1 MRAFVTGG
9 SGFIGSNLVTSLARH
24 SEVRNFDPLAPRDI
38 QTERHWIKGS
48 VLDSEHLGSEIKRFH
63 PDVIFH
69 LGARTD
75 LAGRDI
81 SDYDANTKGVRSVIR
96 AVRTNAPHAHT
107 IFASSRLV
115 FAIDHQPKHLF
126 DYRPSTPYGESKIR
140 GEDLVREH
148 MDASWTIVR
157 PTSIWGPWFATPY
170 RDFFDMVA
178 NGRYVKFR
186 ERDPLKS
193 FGYVG
198 NAVYQLERIAE
209 AGTAKTHGKVLWLS
223 DYEPLRLSRW
233 ADLVAEGLG
242 KKPPRYVP
250 FWMARTAARVGD
262 FLQASGVQGV
272 PLTSFRLHNLVTDM
286 VYDTQHTENIVGP
299 LPYSLEEGV
308 SRTISWYRNMATE

>member
-9 SGFIGSNLVTSLARH
+9 SGFIGSNLVASLARH
-24 SEVRNFDPLAPRDI
+24 SDVVNFDPLAPRNPD
-38 QTERHWIKGS
+38 TARYWTKGS
-48 VLDSEHLGSEIKRFH
+48 VLDSEHLGSAIGKFR

-75 LAGRDI
+75 LAGRDVG
-81 SDYDANTKGVRSVIR
+81 DYDANTAGVSSVIN
-96 AVRTNAPHAHT
+96 AVRANAPQAHT

-115 FAIDHQPKHLF
+115 FAIDHKPQHQF
-126 DYRPSTPYGESKIR
+126 DYRPSTPYGQSKIL
-140 GEDLVREH
+140 GETLVRER
-148 MDASWTIVR
+148 MEGSWTIVR

-186 ERDPLKS
+186 GRDPLKS

-198 NAVYQLERIAE
+198 NAVYELERIA
-209 AGTAKTHGKVLWLS
+209 AADTALTHGKVLWLS
-223 DYEPLRLSRW
+223 DYEPLRLSIW

-242 KKPPRYVP
+242 KRRPGNVP
-250 FWMARTAARVGD
+250 FWMAAAAAKVGD
-262 FLQASGVQGV
+262 VLQRSGVEKV
-272 PLTSFRLHNLVTDM
+272 PLTSFRLRNLITDM
-286 VYDTQHTENIVGP
+286 VYDTNQTERIVGP

-308 SRTISWYRNMATE
+308 SQTISWYRNAALK